1 MGIASENT
9 RVGVKMEN
17 SLAIDGRGMQAAL
30 GGRLVRY
37 SLMRL
42 VTWPN
47 LPQMSEVADEDLP
60 LLARICALLAYKPTT
75 ASLIP
80 LVLGVTEEKVN
91 ALLEALY
98 RGRHVQIVGGVG
110 DGDQAAAAEPSVA
123 SQEELSVAGKAQV
136 SSIIGNIWQ
145 RLTKFS

>member
-1 MGIASENT
+1 
-9 RVGVKMEN
+9 MEN
-17 SLAIDGRGMQAAL
+17 SLSMDKQGMQAAL

-47 LPQMSEVADEDLP
+47 LPQMTDVADDDLP
-60 LLARICALLAYKPTT
+60 LLARICALLACKPTT

-80 LVLGVTEEKVN
+80 LVLGVAEDKVY
-91 ALLEALY
+91 AALEALY
-98 RGRHVQIVGGVG
+98 RGRYVQIVAGAAEL
-110 DGDQAAAAEPSVA
+110 DQAAVAGPSLA
-123 SQEELSVAGKAQV
+123 TQEELSAAGRAPI